1 MKIVY
6 VIEKMSGIGGMERII
21 TDKMNYLVR
30 HTNHEVVMLLL
41 WHDELPV
48 AYPLDERVKI
58 VRMDVPYLHKIKAL
72 FSFRKTI
79 RKINPDITIYTW
91 VMGAFLAAFSGW
103 KGKCIYEAHRA
114 RPTMKHQWIMSLME
128 RKVDAVVTLTQQDAK
143 EYPHAKFV
151 TLIPNFTSLHVE
163 KPSDCSSKHCVS
175 IGRLIEVKDFSRL
188 LDIWKSVVEKHIDWH
203 LDIVGE
209 GPEREALQQKIERLG
224 LSSNVTLH
232 KATSDVLPFYLN
244 SSIYLMTSR
253 FEGLGIV
260 LIEAL
265 TCGLPIVS
273 FDCDYGP
280 RHIIENDVTGK
291 LIHYNDDEAMVNAIC
306 ELIENQE
313 KRQEMGRAA
322 LKASQKYQPENI
334 MRKWEEL
341 WPLTRPSDTLSPGG
355 EGKVCNEHSKEYL
368 QREKVTSSSPLGE
381 RMPEG
386 QVRGSFFLSLII
398 PVYRAEKYLD
408 RCIESILMQG
418 VDDLEIILVDD
429 GSPDRSGEI
438 CDEWAKKDSR
448 IRVIHKQNG
457 GPGSARNMALDIA
470 KGTYVTFIDSDDALA
485 ENTLLPIIKFL
496 YSPQREKVTSSS
508 SLGESM
514 PVGQVR
520 GSIDILEYP
529 AHLYIGSPKERKL
542 LFDDAIYDLS
552 EEEAKKHFWLEN
564 KLYAHC
570 YSCNKV
576 FRRSLFDGIRYS
588 ESITLGEDIRL
599 ISQLLKRV
607 RNYATINAGMYL
619 YFFNG
624 ESISGSLKF
633 ADELLSSHI
642 YAVEQL
648 DIDIYSKASRYLYLT
663 MLNFQ
668 IDAYRFA
675 KTTPAEPVLRKNP
688 IPLSCARNKKEL
700 IKILL
705 LRIFGVK
712 GICRLF
718 K

>member
-1 MKIVY
+1 MRIVY

-41 WHDELPV
+41 WHDELPL

-128 RKVDAVVTLTQQDAK
+128 RNVDAVVVLTQQDAK
-143 EYPHAKFV
+143 EYPHAKNV

-163 KPSDCSSKHCVS
+163 KPSDCSSKRCVS
-175 IGRLIEVKDFSRL
+175 VGRLVEVKDFSRL
-188 LDIWKSVVEKHIDWH
+188 LDIWKKVSEKYPDWH

-209 GPEREALQQKIERLG
+209 GPEREALQQKIERLN

-232 KATSDVLPFYLN
+232 KATSDVLPYYLN

-260 LIEAL
+260 LIEAQ

-273 FDCDYGP
+273 LDCDYGP

-291 LIHYNDDEAMVNAIC
+291 LIPYNDDEAMVNAIC

-313 KRQEMGRAA
+313 KRQEMGKAA
-322 LKASQKYQPENI
+322 LKASQKYQPDNI
-334 MRKWEEL
+334 MSKWEEL
-341 WPLTRPSDTLSPGG
+341 WSLTRPSDTLSPGS
-355 EGKVCNEHSKEYL
+355 EGKVCNEHSKEYS

-381 RMPEG
+381 RKPEG

-418 VDDLEIILVDD
+418 VDDIEIILVDD

-438 CDEWAKKDSR
+438 CDEWAKKDAR
-448 IRVIHKQNG
+448 IRVIHKENG

-485 ENTLLPIIKFL
+485 ENTLLPIIEYL
-496 YSPQREKVTSSS
+496 QREKVTSSS
-508 SLGESM
+508 SIGERMS
-514 PVGQVR
+514 VGQER
-520 GSIDILEYP
+520 GFIDILEYP

-542 LFDDAIYDLS
+542 TFDDAIYDLS
-552 EEEAKKHFWLEN
+552 EVEAKKRFWLEN

-576 FRRSLFDGIRYS
+576 FSRSLFDGIRYS
-588 ESITLGEDIRL
+588 ESVTLGEDIRL

-619 YFFNG
+619 YYFNG

-675 KTTPAEPVLRKNP
+675 KTTPPEPVLRKNP
-688 IPLSCARNKKEL
+688 IPLRCARNKKEL

>member
-1 MKIVY
+1 MRIVY

-41 WHDELPV
+41 WHDELPL

-72 FSFRKTI
+72 FTFRKTI

-128 RKVDAVVTLTQQDAK
+128 RNVDAVVVLTQQDAK
-143 EYPHAKFV
+143 EYPHAKNV

-163 KPSDCSSKHCVS
+163 KASDCSSKRCVS
-175 IGRLIEVKDFSRL
+175 VGRLVEVKDFSRL
-188 LDIWKSVVEKHIDWH
+188 LDIWKKVSEKHPDWY

-209 GPEREALQQKIERLG
+209 GPEREALQQKIERLS

-232 KATSDVLPFYLN
+232 KATSDVLPYYLN

-260 LIEAL
+260 LIEAQ

-273 FDCDYGP
+273 LDCDYGP

-291 LIHYNDDEAMVNAIC
+291 LISYNDDQAMVNAIC

-313 KRQEMGRAA
+313 KRQEMGKAA
-322 LKASQKYQPENI
+322 LKASQKYQPDNI
-334 MRKWEEL
+334 MSKWEEF
-341 WPLTRPSDTLSPGG
+341 WPLTRPSDTLSPGD
-355 EGKVCNEHSKEYL
+355 EGKVCNKHSKEYP

-381 RMPEG
+381 RKPEG

-398 PVYRAEKYLD
+398 PVYRAEKYLN

-418 VDDLEIILVDD
+418 VYDIEIILVDD

-438 CDEWAKKDSR
+438 CDEWAKKDAR
-448 IRVIHKQNG
+448 IRVIHKENG

-485 ENTLLPIIKFL
+485 ENTLLPIIEYL
-496 YSPQREKVTSSS
+496 QRENVTSSS
-508 SLGESM
+508 SLGENM
-514 PVGQVR
+514 PVGQER
-520 GSIDILEYP
+520 GFIDILEYP

-542 LFDDAIYDLS
+542 TFEDTIYDLS
-552 EEEAKKHFWLEN
+552 EVEAKKRFWLEN

-588 ESITLGEDIRL
+588 ESVTLGEDIRL
-599 ISQLLKRV
+599 ISQLLKRI

-619 YFFNG
+619 YYFNG

-675 KTTPAEPVLRKNP
+675 KTAPAEPILRKNP
-688 IPLSCARNKKEL
+688 IPLRCARNKKEL

>member
-1 MKIVY
+1 MRIVY

-21 TDKMNYLVR
+21 TDKINYLVR

-41 WHDELPV
+41 WHDELPL

-103 KGKCIYEAHRA
+103 KGKSIYEAHRA

-128 RKVDAVVTLTQQDAK
+128 RNVDAVVVLTQQDAK
-143 EYPHAKFV
+143 EYPHAKNV

-163 KPSDCSSKHCVS
+163 KPSDCSSKRCVS
-175 IGRLIEVKDFSRL
+175 VGRLVEVKDFSRL
-188 LDIWKSVVEKHIDWH
+188 LDIWKKVSEKHPDWH

-209 GPEREALQQKIERLG
+209 GPERETLQQKIERLS

-265 TCGLPIVS
+265 SCGLPIVS
-273 FDCDYGP
+273 LDCDYGP

-334 MRKWEEL
+334 MSKWEEL

-355 EGKVCNEHSKEYL
+355 EGKECNEHSKESS

-408 RCIESILMQG
+408 RCIKSILMQN
-418 VDDLEIILVDD
+418 VDDMEVILVDD
-429 GSPDRSGEI
+429 GSPDRSGEL
-438 CDEWAKKDSR
+438 CDEWALKDSR
-448 IRVIHKQNG
+448 IRTIHKKNG

-485 ENTLLPIIKFL
+485 ENTLLPIINYL
-496 YSPQREKVTSSS
+496 LEHQD
-508 SLGESM
+508 
-514 PVGQVR
+514 
-520 GSIDILEYP
+520 IDIIEYP
-529 AHLYIGSPKERKL
+529 AHLYIGSSKERKL
-542 LFDDAIYDLS
+542 TFENSIFDIHDIKDKQSL
-552 EEEAKKHFWLEN
+552 WLDN
-564 KLYAHC
+564 QLYAHC
-570 YSCNKV
+570 YSCNKF

-588 ESITLGEDIRL
+588 ETVTLGEDIRL
-599 ISQLLKRV
+599 ISRLLKRV

-619 YFFNG
+619 YYFNG

-633 ADELLSSHI
+633 ADELLSSHL

-648 DIDIYSKASRYLYLT
+648 GIDIYSKASRYLYLT

-675 KTTPAEPVLRKNP
+675 KTTPSEPVLRKNP
-688 IPLSCARNKKEL
+688 IPLSYARNKKEL

-705 LRIFGVK
+705 MRILGVK
-712 GICRLF
+712 GLCRLF

>member
-1 MKIVY
+1 MRIVY

-188 LDIWKSVVEKHIDWH
+188 LDIWKSVVEKHLDWH

-273 FDCDYGP
+273 LDCDYGP

-322 LKASQKYQPENI
+322 LQASISYQPKSI
-334 MRKWEEL
+334 MEKWMKLIEQ
-341 WPLTRPSDTLSPGG
+341 PLTRPTDTLSPWG
-355 EGKVCNEHSKEYL
+355 EGKVSISRYRDSIEGSLHSF
-368 QREKVTSSSPLGE
+368 SSPLGE
-381 RMPEG
+381 RMPIG
-386 QVRGSFFLSLII
+386 QVRGCLSGSLSIII
-398 PVYRAEKYLD
+398 PVYKVEKYLD
-408 RCIESILMQG
+408 RCIKSILMQN
-418 VDDLEIILVDD
+418 VDDMEVILVDD
-429 GSPDRSGEI
+429 GSPDRSGEL
-438 CDEWAKKDSR
+438 CDEWALKDSR
-448 IRVIHKQNG
+448 IRTIHKQNG

-485 ENTLLPIIKFL
+485 ENTLLPIINYL
-496 YSPQREKVTSSS
+496 LEHQD
-508 SLGESM
+508 
-514 PVGQVR
+514 
-520 GSIDILEYP
+520 IDIIEYP
-529 AHLYIGSPKERKL
+529 AHLYIGSSKERKL
-542 LFDDAIYDLS
+542 TFENSIFDIHDIKDKQSL
-552 EEEAKKHFWLEN
+552 WLDN
-564 KLYAHC
+564 QLYAHC

-619 YFFNG
+619 YYFNG

-633 ADELLSSHI
+633 ADELLSSHL

-648 DIDIYSKASRYLYLT
+648 GIDIYYKNSRYLYLT

-705 LRIFGVK
+705 MRILGVK
-712 GICRLF
+712 GLCRLF

>member
-1 MKIVY
+1 MRIVY

-103 KGKCIYEAHRA
+103 KGRCIYEAHRA

-128 RKVDAVVTLTQQDAK
+128 RNVDAVVALTQQDAK
-143 EYPHAKFV
+143 EYTHAKYV
-151 TLIPNFTSLHVE
+151 TVIPNFTSLHVE
-163 KPSDCSSKHCVS
+163 KPSDCTAKHCLSV
-175 IGRLIEVKDFSRL
+175 GRLVDVKDFSRL
-188 LDIWKSVVEKHIDWH
+188 LDIWKKVSEKHPDWH

-209 GPEREALQQKIERLG
+209 GPEREALQQKIEYLDI
-224 LSSNVTLH
+224 SSNVTLH
-232 KATSDVLPFYLN
+232 KATNDILPYYLN

-253 FEGLGIV
+253 FEGLGMV
-260 LIEAL
+260 LIEAQS
-265 TCGLPIVS
+265 CGLPIVS
-273 FDCDYGP
+273 LDCDYGP
-280 RHIIENDVTGK
+280 RHIIEDGVTGK
-291 LIHYNDDEAMVNAIC
+291 LIPYNDNNAMVDAIC

-334 MRKWEEL
+334 MSKWEEL

-355 EGKVCNEHSKEYL
+355 EGKECNEHSKESS

-408 RCIESILMQG
+408 RCIKSILMQN
-418 VDDLEIILVDD
+418 VDDMEVILVDD
-429 GSPDRSGEI
+429 GSPDRSGEL
-438 CDEWAKKDSR
+438 CDEWALKDSR
-448 IRVIHKQNG
+448 IRTIHKQNG

-485 ENTLLPIIKFL
+485 ENTLLPIINYL
-496 YSPQREKVTSSS
+496 LEHQD
-508 SLGESM
+508 
-514 PVGQVR
+514 
-520 GSIDILEYP
+520 IDIVEYP
-529 AHLYIGSPKERKL
+529 AHLYIGSSKERNL
-542 LFDDAIYDLS
+542 TFENSIFDIHDIKDKQSL
-552 EEEAKKHFWLEN
+552 WLDN
-564 KLYAHC
+564 LLYAHC
-570 YSCNKV
+570 YSCNKF

-588 ESITLGEDIRL
+588 ETVTLGEDIRL
-599 ISQLLKRV
+599 ISRLLKRA

-619 YFFNG
+619 YYFNG

-675 KTTPAEPVLRKNP
+675 KTTPSEPVLRKNP

-705 LRIFGVK
+705 MRILGVK
-712 GICRLF
+712 GLCRLF